1 MLIEYKSNSKSS
13 SRICHVEAGSLH
25 TCAREQFAGF
35 ALDGRSVRGSGLSPA
50 PAFFDQL
57 VIDLRAFR
65 QEHIGKGVSILVCA
79 VSLECHVPLK
89 YKAEAACLAFLRTV
103 DPFESYSFGVLVV
116 QHFIGVTV
124 EDGDNGAGEV
134 GSCEGSTQEKQDTG
148 TAAPK
153 ASSCP
158 TSHSAVPRYPSRWA
172 STTNCAVVER
182 TASSKL

>member
-1 MLIEYKSNSKSS
+1 MRDEDASNFTPCL
-13 SRICHVEAGSLH
+13 RICDAGMGSLH
-25 TCAREQFAGF
+25 SCARELFAGF
-35 ALDGRSVRGSGLSPA
+35 VLDGRSVRGSGLSPA

-124 EDGDNGAGEV
+124 EDGDDGAGEAGSCV
-134 GSCEGSTQEKQDTG
+134 GSAQQKKDACQQ
-148 TAAPK
+148 
-153 ASSCP
+153 
-158 TSHSAVPRYPSRWA
+158 PR
-172 STTNCAVVER
+172 
-182 TASSKL
+182 KLALLQ